1 MVVMS
6 QSELKVKSGAPSE
19 EQKGRVALKAF
30 FNITTEWS
38 CTQTQRQIL
47 LGDIARSTL
56 NNYAKQPALRLNR
69 DLLERISYVMGIYKA
84 LQVLYPTR
92 DLAARWVKAPNA
104 ALPFNGASALDF
116 ICRGSVMHLAETRR
130 YLDAQ
135 RGW

>member
-1 MVVMS
+1 MN
-6 QSELKVKSGAPSE
+6 QAEPKVSPDTSKE

-30 FNITTEWS
+30 FNITREWG
-38 CTQTQRQIL
+38 CTQTQRQTL

-92 DLAARWVKAPNA
+92 NLAARWIKSPNE

-116 ICRGSVMHLAETRR
+116 MCRGSVLHLAETRR